1 MSFSVD
7 KIALVTGAAS
17 GIGRAVVDE
26 LAVDG
31 AKIYAVD
38 RDAARLDEM
47 VSRWRSSGYAVEG
60 RVLDCSDRDA
70 LATLFAEVEQAE
82 GRLDILMLNAGILVG
97 GPISEIAEADI
108 ERIVAVNQMAVVRG
122 VRAFLPLLRKS
133 GDGATI
139 VITSSAAGL
148 CAFPFVAPYCMTK
161 FAVAGLAESL
171 AAELAPE
178 GITVLTVFP
187 GMVRTAVFDNGR
199 ISLPGRGLE
208 AVLSL
213 FGRRAIDPAAMARR
227 IVRSIRR
234 RRRILT
240 QLGAMWPLH
249 LIKSL
254 SPRGY
259 QALWAFL
266 TRRIV
271 ARLHK

>member
-1 MSFSVD
+1 MRQGV
-7 KIALVTGAAS
+7 IALVTGAAS

-26 LAVDG
+26 LAVSG
-31 AKIYAVD
+31 IKVYALD
-38 RDAARLDEM
+38 HDAVRLDES
-47 VSRWRSSGYAVEG
+47 VSHWRSSGHAVEG
-60 RVLDCSDRDA
+60 RVLDCSDREA
-70 LATLFAEVEQAE
+70 LAALAAEIDRVD

-97 GPISEIAEADI
+97 GPIGEIAEADI

-122 VRAFLPLLRKS
+122 VRVFLPLLRRT
-133 GDGATI
+133 GPGAAI

-161 FAVAGLAESL
+161 FAVAGFAESL

-178 GITVLTVFP
+178 GIAVLSVFP

-199 ISLPGRGLE
+199 ITLPGRGLE
-208 AVLSL
+208 AVLSI
-213 FGRRAIDPAAMARR
+213 FGRRALDPATMARR
-227 IVRSIRR
+227 IVRAIRR

-249 LIKSL
+249 LIKRL

-259 QALWAFL
+259 QALWAFV

-271 ARLHK
+271 GRLEK